1 MFCKKRYVYYQLR
14 KKSQLKKLN
23 QQLKILSNKY
33 RFLQDVMNDKLVIFK
48 KDYDVIVESL
58 TKNKY
63 DKYNKSYDYLLNM
76 NVRSFTNQRLQEYE
90 KDIKTTEN
98 NITKL
103 SKTSEDKI
111 WLNDLNK
118 FVKEYNKYDK

>member
-1 MFCKKRYVYYQLR
+1 
-14 KKSQLKKLN
+14 
-23 QQLKILSNKY
+23 
-33 RFLQDVMNDKLVIFK
+33 MNDKLVIFK